1 MGSGGP
7 LATACSDLG
16 IESNCCFCCSGLCR
30 KVTTQQQQCTPKGLR
45 CTALSEPRGE
55 RGNTLLCCDLLHCTG
70 LKAPRAGGGGGGVPD
85 GRLLSLQP
93 CTLVDPFI
101 QDASDL
107 QLFPS
112 ASGRLSQRSPK
123 PLHISEDRR
132 IILPFW
138 GFPCLPLSLG
148 LVSFMIGFLIGK
160 FVDIIRLS

>member
-1 MGSGGP
+1 MCVP
-7 LATACSDLG
+7 LDTHHIVHHTWWWQGVTQNSAQGVTQKGAAC
-16 IESNCCFCCSGLCR
+16 ESGLHWYLLWCAR
-30 KVTTQQQQCTPKGLR
+30 WEAPFT
-45 CTALSEPRGE
+45 S
-55 RGNTLLCCDLLHCTG
+55 TLHS
-70 LKAPRAGGGGGGVPD
+70 A
-85 GRLLSLQP
+85 S

-148 LVSFMIGFLIGK
+148 LVSFMIWFLIGK
-160 FVDIIRLS
+160 FVDFIGLSWKFNVVFMQFGGWS

>member
-1 MGSGGP
+1 MS
-7 LATACSDLG
+7 ACSDLG

-30 KVTTQQQQCTPKGLR
+30 KVTTQQQQQQHCTPKGLR
-45 CTALSEPRGE
+45 CTALSEPQ
-55 RGNTLLCCDLLHCTG
+55 NTLLQFTALHPG
-70 LKAPRAGGGGGGVPD
+70 LKAPRAGGAVPD

-101 QDASDL
+101 QDAPDL

-132 IILPFW
+132 IIFPFW

-148 LVSFMIGFLIGK
+148 LVSFMIWFLIGK
-160 FVDIIRLS
+160 FVDFIRLS